1 MKKLVIAGGGFA
13 GMWAAMV
20 AAREVALA
28 NGAVSITL
36 VSRDAFLTVRPRL
49 YEAFGEHLRAP
60 LASTL
65 GPLGVAIETAEIAAI
80 DTTARHLTVQTT
92 NGAKVLSYD
101 RLVLATGSQQR
112 PLAVSGAA
120 EFALNIDTFAGAGA
134 FDEALRQRLA
144 ATPVGHE
151 FSVVVIGGG
160 FTGIELAT
168 EMRRR
173 IAQHAGAEHA
183 ASARI
188 TLLERAS
195 VVGPELGAGPR
206 EVIEAALRDG
216 KVEVRLGCSLNAI
229 DANGVVLQN
238 GERVPASMVVV
249 TTGLQAEALAPALP
263 GEHDALGR
271 ALVDEHLR
279 VRAVPEVFA
288 AGDVAHALTDP
299 EHAALMSCQHAVPMG
314 KHAGYNAAR
323 ELLGLPLRT
332 YRQPGYVTCLD
343 LGDYGAVLTVGW
355 DRKVEQFGPDVKAL
369 KHTINQQWIYPPTG
383 SREALLVASDID
395 APWPPET

>member
-13 GMWAAMV
+13 GMWASMV

-36 VSRDAFLTVRPRL
+36 ASRDAFLTVRPRL

-60 LASTL
+60 LALTL
-65 GPLGVAIETAEIAAI
+65 GPLGVAIETGEIAAI

-92 NGAKVLSYD
+92 SGAKVLSYD

-112 PLAVSGAA
+112 PLTVPGAA
-120 EFALNIDTFAGAGA
+120 EFALNVDTFAGAGA

-144 ATPVGHE
+144 ATPAGHE

-173 IAQHAGAEHA
+173 IAQHAGAERA
-183 ASARI
+183 AAARI

-195 VVGPELGAGPR
+195 VVGPELGVGPR
-206 EVIEAALRDG
+206 EIIETALRDG
-216 KVEVRLGCSLNAI
+216 GVTTRLNCSITSIEA
-229 DANGVVLQN
+229 DAVVLTQ
-238 GERVPASMVVV
+238 GERIPASLVVV
-249 TTGLQAEALAPALP
+249 TTGLQAQALAGTLP
-263 GEHDALGR
+263 GEHDAQGR
-271 ALVDEHLR
+271 AMVDANLR
-279 VRAVPEVFA
+279 LQAASEVFA
-288 AGDVAHALTDP
+288 AGDVAHALTDS
-299 EHAALMSCQHAVPMG
+299 EHVALMSCQHAVPMG

-323 ELLGLPLRT
+323 DLLGLPLRA
-332 YRQPGYVTCLD
+332 YAQPVYVTCLD
-343 LGDYGAVLTVGW
+343 LGDYGAVLTMGW

-383 SREALLVASDID
+383 SREALLVAADID
-395 APWPPET
+395 APWPPAT